1 MVEDVLARGECE
13 VSEIQRW
20 EWHMVEDAFVRG
32 ECEVSEIG
40 CKVGKEISEDKDNEV
55 RDQEGTMLWTVRL

>member
-1 MVEDVLARGECE
+1 MVEDVLA
-13 VSEIQRW
+13 
-20 EWHMVEDAFVRG
+20 RG